1 MKPFTIILYKS
12 NCLTEKKDAEIGR
25 KKSEGQIESE
35 REKKR
40 SERKG
45 DKERKK
51 KTATSFQKIKIDR
64 KKISKLSNVNFKV

>member
-1 MKPFTIILYKS
+1 MQKQRGR
-12 NCLTEKKDAEIGR
+12 NRKDR
-25 KKSEGQIESE
+25 QK
-35 REKKR
+35 
-40 SERKG
+40 ERKG